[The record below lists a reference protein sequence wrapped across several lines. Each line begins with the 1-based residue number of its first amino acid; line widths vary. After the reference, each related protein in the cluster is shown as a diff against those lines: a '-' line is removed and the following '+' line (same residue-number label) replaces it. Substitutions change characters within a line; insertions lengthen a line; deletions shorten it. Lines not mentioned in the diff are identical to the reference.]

1 MENRTFATPGSGTP
15 AGAAVSVA
23 VPDQGAAAGRARGR
37 GAGKAGGRGK
47 GAGAG
52 GGAGGE
58 DQRAAPHTPGRTL
71 RARRRRPAVLAM
83 AVALIAA
90 GGLGGAVLYNS
101 TGQRVAVLALARDVP
116 WGQVITDDDLVV
128 ARIAGDPALRPVSAV
143 DRRTAVGMRAATD
156 LKRGAMLTP
165 TDLAQNLAVQPGQ
178 IVVGVSAKRTQL
190 PASRLQPGLQIVV
203 VFTPDNSKADSM
215 PATVI
220 TVGRVDT
227 DGSQVIDVAVG
238 AADGPRLA
246 QWVAGGRI
254 QVLLAPRAASAG
266 GATAGTGGTTGTGG
280 TAAPT
285 APPSGA
291 ATGAPSGA
299 ATAPVPPAGAG
310 GA

>member
-23 VPDQGAAAGRARGR
+23 LPEQQEQGGGGGRGR
-37 GAGKAGGRGK
+37 G
-47 GAGAG
+47 
-52 GGAGGE
+52 
-58 DQRAAPHTPGRTL
+58 RAVPHAPGRTM

-90 GGLGGAVLYNS
+90 GGLGGAALYNS

-128 ARIAGDPALRPVSAV
+128 ARIAGDPALRPVSAQ
-143 DRRTAVGMRAATD
+143 DRSRAVGMRAATD
-156 LKRGAMLTP
+156 LKRGAMLTGS
-165 TDLAQNLAVQPGQ
+165 DLAQGLTVQPGQ

-190 PASRLQPGLQIVV
+190 PASRLQPGVQIVV
-203 VFTPDNSKADSM
+203 VNTPDNGRPDSLA
-215 PATVI
+215 ATVI

-238 AADGPRLA
+238 SADGPRLA

-254 QVLLAPRAASAG
+254 QVLLAPRGASGGTGSAGSGAPASPSAAPPAASTGATPAG
-266 GATAGTGGTTGTGG
+266 GAGAPTAPAGTGG
-280 TAAPT
+280 A
-285 APPSGA
+285 
-291 ATGAPSGA
+291 
-299 ATAPVPPAGAG
+299 
-310 GA
+310 

>member
-15 AGAAVSVA
+15 AGTAVS
-23 VPDQGAAAGRARGR
+23 AAAPEQREPGRGGGRA
-37 GAGKAGGRGK
+37 
-47 GAGAG
+47 
-52 GGAGGE
+52 
-58 DQRAAPHTPGRTL
+58 AAHAPGRTM

-116 WGQVITDDDLVV
+116 WGQVITEDDLVV
-128 ARIAGDPALRPVSAV
+128 ARIAGDPALRPVSAQ
-143 DRRTAVGMRAATD
+143 DRAKAVGMRAATD
-156 LKRGAMLTP
+156 LKRGSMLTGS
-165 TDLAQNLAVQPGQ
+165 DLAQGLSVQPGQ

-190 PASRLQPGLQIVV
+190 PAGRLQPGMQIVV
-203 VFTPDNSKADSM
+203 VNTPDNGRPDSL

-238 AADGPRLA
+238 SADGPRLA

-254 QVLLAPRAASAG
+254 QVLLAPRAVTGGTGSPAPTGAASPTAPATGSPSAG
-266 GATAGTGGTTGTGG
+266 AAAPPAGAATPPATQAGPGAPAGTGG
-280 TAAPT
+280 A
-285 APPSGA
+285 
-291 ATGAPSGA
+291 
-299 ATAPVPPAGAG
+299 
-310 GA
+310 

>member
-1 MENRTFATPGSGTP
+1 M
-15 AGAAVSVA
+15 SVA
-23 VPDQGAAAGRARGR
+23 VPDQGQGQGQGPGEAPGRGEGKGRAT
-37 GAGKAGGRGK
+37 
-47 GAGAG
+47 
-52 GGAGGE
+52 
-58 DQRAAPHTPGRTL
+58 PHAPGRTL

-101 TGQRVAVLALARDVP
+101 TGQRVAVLALARDIP

-128 ARIAGDPALRPVSAV
+128 ARIAGDPALRPLAATER
-143 DRRTAVGMRAATD
+143 DKAVGMRAATD
-156 LKRGAMLTP
+156 LKRGAMLTRG
-165 TDLAQNLAVQPGQ
+165 DVAQTLAVQPGQ
-178 IVVGVSAKRTQL
+178 IVVGVSAKRSQL

-203 VFTPDNSKADSM
+203 VYTPDNSKADSM

-254 QVLLAPRAASAG
+254 QVLLAGRAAAAG
-266 GATAGTGGTTGTGG
+266 GAGTGGS
-280 TAAPT
+280 AAPT
-285 APPSGA
+285 APPTGA
-291 ATGAPSGA
+291 ASGT

>member
-23 VPDQGAAAGRARGR
+23 VPEQQEQGRAT
-37 GAGKAGGRGK
+37 
-47 GAGAG
+47 
-52 GGAGGE
+52 
-58 DQRAAPHTPGRTL
+58 PHAPGRTL

-128 ARIAGDPALRPVSAV
+128 ARIAGDPALRPVSAQ
-143 DRRTAVGMRAATD
+143 DRARAVGLRAATD
-156 LKRGAMLTP
+156 LKRGAMLTGS
-165 TDLAQNLAVQPGQ
+165 DLARGLTVQPGQ

-190 PASRLQPGLQIVV
+190 PASRLQPGVQIVV
-203 VFTPDNSKADSM
+203 VNTPDNGRPDSLA
-215 PATVI
+215 ATVI

-227 DGSQVIDVAVG
+227 DGSQVVDVAVG
-238 AADGPRLA
+238 TADGPRLA

-254 QVLLAPRAASAG
+254 QVLLAPRAATDG
-266 GATAGTGGTTGTGG
+266 GAPAS
-280 TAAPT
+280 
-285 APPSGA
+285 PS
-291 ATGAPSGA
+291 TAPSGA
-299 ATAPVPPAGAG
+299 APTGAAPSGTTPPGGAAPTGGGGPSTPAGAG